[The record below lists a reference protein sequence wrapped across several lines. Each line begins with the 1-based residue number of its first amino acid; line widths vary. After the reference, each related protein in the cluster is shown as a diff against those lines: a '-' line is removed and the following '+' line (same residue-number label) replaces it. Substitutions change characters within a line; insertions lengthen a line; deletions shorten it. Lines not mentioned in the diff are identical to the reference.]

1 MSVVHHGWGKC
12 EFLILIKEL
21 VTLGA
26 VCTRIWQRV
35 LPQKDN
41 FRPAVVLLTRK
52 VGGDSGNRPPTAVT
66 VSEICAL
73 LATIVV
79 VSYAH
84 TLEVIMGTD
93 ITVTN
98 ARREILVRVVYPY
111 PMEIIR

>member
-12 EFLILIKEL
+12 EFLTLIKEL
-21 VTLGA
+21 VLLG
-26 VCTRIWQRV
+26 VSCVIVRQRV
-35 LPQKDN
+35 LPHRDN

-93 ITVTN
+93 ITATN
-98 ARREILVRVVYPY
+98 ARWEILVCVVYPY